1 MRLWDSICNRCHPVK
16 RSGDVIMEE
25 AALPSLFNHAHRTA
39 HSNQERQA
47 EGCYL
52 CGVQGSRPHLLGF
65 SGLNPSLL
73 PSKGSPAELN
83 TLTVTLPSLVNW

>member
-39 HSNQERQA
+39 HSNQERQRRA
-47 EGCYL
+47 AICVGCREAAL
-52 CGVQGSRPHLLGF
+52 ICWAFQDSIPLSSPPKGHR
-65 SGLNPSLL
+65 LN
-73 PSKGSPAELN
+73 
-83 TLTVTLPSLVNW
+83 